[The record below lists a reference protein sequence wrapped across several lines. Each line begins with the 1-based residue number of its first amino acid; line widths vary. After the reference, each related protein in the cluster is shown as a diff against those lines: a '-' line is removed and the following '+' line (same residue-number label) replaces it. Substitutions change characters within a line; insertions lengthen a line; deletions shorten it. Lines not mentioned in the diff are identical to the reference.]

1 MTVRV
6 PECVWNAN
14 DIKFILI
21 RLMLCSAVVLLKNQQ
36 KVVAGRL
43 KSEPNQYKLD
53 IVLETHRK
61 KFKARHTKVSGE
73 DEGKNKIIKKAY

>member
-1 MTVRV
+1 
-6 PECVWNAN
+6 
-14 DIKFILI
+14 
-21 RLMLCSAVVLLKNQQ
+21 MLCSAVVLLKNQQ

-61 KFKARHTKVSGE
+61 KFKARLTKVSGE

>member
-1 MTVRV
+1 MSAGV
-6 PECVWNAN
+6 CVGNAN

-43 KSEPNQYKLD
+43 KDKSETNRYKLD
-53 IVLETHRK
+53 IVLKTQK
-61 KFKARHTKVSGE
+61 SG
-73 DEGKNKIIKKAY
+73 IL